1 MNRAVEL
8 SISPLPAFSD
18 NYLWLLNRG
27 RRAVVVDPGDAEPV
41 LKALA
46 SRQLQLDAILVTH
59 HHGDHVGGVEK
70 LRSHSGATV
79 YGPRSERIEG
89 VDVAVAEG
97 DRVTVLDTDFT
108 VIEVPGHTAGHI
120 AYFSDALDPPV
131 LFCGDT
137 LFGCGCGR
145 LFEERRRRC
154 WSLDRLAS
162 LPGATRVLR
171 SWYTPANIRFALAVE
186 PGNSSC
192 SERAH
197 RRQAARTRRTDLP
210 STIGLEL
217 QTIHSCAAIPMQF
230 ATLRSPTGALR
241 RPLPDRVFATLRVEE
256 RLPLIRRDLLLRRA
270 FPRLGRCMNAH
281 LILCA
286 GRALLASALLL
297 SPLAALAGDSDLFP
311 GFTAVASAGPRRAA
325 ARCDCP

>member
-70 LRSHSGATV
+70 LRSHTGATV

-145 LFEERRRRC
+145 LFEGTPAQMLG
-154 WSLDRLAS
+154 SLDRLAS
-162 LPGATRVLR
+162 LAGTTRVYCAHE
-171 SWYTPANIRFALAVE
+171 YTLANIRFALAVE
-186 PGNSSC
+186 PGNAELQRRARDASVQR
-192 SERAH
+192 ERGEP
-197 RRQAARTRRTDLP
+197 TLP

-217 QTIHSCAAIPMQF
+217 QTNPFMRSDAGAVREAAI
-230 ATLRSPTGALR
+230 AHAGASAVRSRT
-241 RPLPDRVFATLRVEE
+241 DVFATLRAWKNDF
-256 RLPLIRRDLLLRRA
+256 R
-270 FPRLGRCMNAH
+270 
-281 LILCA
+281 
-286 GRALLASALLL
+286 
-297 SPLAALAGDSDLFP
+297 
-311 GFTAVASAGPRRAA
+311 
-325 ARCDCP
+325 

>member
-70 LRSHSGATV
+70 LRSRTGATV

-120 AYFSDALDPPV
+120 AYFSGALDPPV

-145 LFEERRRRC
+145 LFEGTPAQMLG
-154 WSLDRLAS
+154 SLDRLAS
-162 LPGATRVLR
+162 LPGATRVYCAHE
-171 SWYTPANIRFALAVE
+171 YTLANIRFALAVE
-186 PGNSSC
+186 PGNS
-192 SERAH
+192 ELQRRAH
-197 RRQAARTRRTDLP
+197 DAKAQRERGEPTLP

-217 QTIHSCAAIPMQF
+217 QTNPFMRSDSDAVRDAAI
-230 ATLRSPTGALR
+230 AHAGTSAVRSRT
-241 RPLPDRVFATLRVEE
+241 DVFATLRTWKNDF
-256 RLPLIRRDLLLRRA
+256 R
-270 FPRLGRCMNAH
+270 
-281 LILCA
+281 
-286 GRALLASALLL
+286 
-297 SPLAALAGDSDLFP
+297 
-311 GFTAVASAGPRRAA
+311 
-325 ARCDCP
+325 

>member
-27 RRAVVVDPGDAEPV
+27 RQAVVVDPGDAEPV

-70 LRSHSGATV
+70 LRSHTGATV
-79 YGPRSERIEG
+79 YGPRRERIEG

-145 LFEERRRRC
+145 LFEGTPAQMLG
-154 WSLDRLAS
+154 SLDRLAS
-162 LPGATRVLR
+162 LPGATRVYCAHE
-171 SWYTPANIRFALAVE
+171 YTLANIRFALAVE
-186 PGNSSC
+186 PGNS
-192 SERAH
+192 ELKQRAH
-197 RRQAARTRRTDLP
+197 DAKAQRERGEPTLP

-217 QTIHSCAAIPMQF
+217 QTNPFMRSDSDAVRDAAITH
-230 ATLRSPTGALR
+230 AGASAVRSRT
-241 RPLPDRVFATLRVEE
+241 DVFATLRAWKNDF
-256 RLPLIRRDLLLRRA
+256 R
-270 FPRLGRCMNAH
+270 
-281 LILCA
+281 
-286 GRALLASALLL
+286 
-297 SPLAALAGDSDLFP
+297 
-311 GFTAVASAGPRRAA
+311 
-325 ARCDCP
+325 